1 MALSLCTHLKAQ
13 LYNSDDFYRQAVR
26 AADAA
31 EANAQATAA
40 LAYEQK
46 RANAIQEEQ
55 RNAQLYLEAKRQ
67 AEEQKQRQQKRDQ
80 DFSSSG
86 DGVSTPDPTASQLG
100 WYYRVY
106 PIQKLPNGVLA
117 DSWIPADNLQGFKRG
132 GSLAFIETTANLAE
146 GAFCFISAYKSG
158 TYNYTDN
165 TGTKRVVNRYILK
178 NAYDLNIIKYN
189 LGSIKEL

>member
-1 MALSLCTHLKAQ
+1 MGIVNQCFKIFIVLMALSLCTHLKAQ

-67 AEEQKQRQQKRDQ
+67 WSAPVFRTRCYERL
-80 DFSSSG
+80 G
-86 DGVSTPDPTASQLG
+86 CVVGV
-100 WYYRVY
+100 
-106 PIQKLPNGVLA
+106 
-117 DSWIPADNLQGFKRG
+117 
-132 GSLAFIETTANLAE
+132 
-146 GAFCFISAYKSG
+146 
-158 TYNYTDN
+158 
-165 TGTKRVVNRYILK
+165 
-178 NAYDLNIIKYN
+178 
-189 LGSIKEL
+189 